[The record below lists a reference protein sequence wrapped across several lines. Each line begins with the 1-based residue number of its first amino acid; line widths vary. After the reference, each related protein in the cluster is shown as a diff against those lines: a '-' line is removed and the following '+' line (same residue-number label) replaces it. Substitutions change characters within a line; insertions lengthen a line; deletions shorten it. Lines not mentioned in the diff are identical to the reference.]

1 MNKYEI
7 LKFKDGEFE
16 LDVNVSPDEDTV
28 WLSLSKIAIL
38 FDKDKSTISRHIK
51 NIYEQ
56 KELVEIATVA
66 KNAIVQIEEGLV

>member
-28 WLSLSKIAIL
+28 WLSLNEIAIL

-66 KNAIVQIEEGLV
+66 KNAIVLTLM